1 MTARGNWKGKTK
13 GGLVRTC
20 DNFKTFDRIGMPFG
34 INAEI
39 DKKLHEIGKPECQCR
54 MGGSVT
60 GWRQYCMVGC
70 GWDKASVEL
79 VLVSNDGG
87 HSFQKAGV
95 FDLAGQ
101 PVETGYLKVFS
112 DRSRK
117 DLFVV
122 LAVRPK
128 SM

>member
-39 DKKLHEIGKPECQCR
+39 DKKLHEIENPNVNAGWVAVSPD
-54 MGGSVT
+54 GVNIVWSVAD
-60 GWRQYCMVGC
+60 GIRLP
-70 GWDKASVEL
+70 VEL

-87 HSFQKAGV
+87 HSFKKQECLIWRGSLLRR
-95 FDLAGQ
+95 DI
-101 PVETGYLKVFS
+101 
-112 DRSRK
+112 
-117 DLFVV
+117 
-122 LAVRPK
+122 
-128 SM
+128 